1 MLSFLERQNTILV
14 SNTTFCV
21 KVGHAYIAKALLEV
35 LLKLYWKSLS
45 VISQVSLSARGT
57 QKHCIVLPRKKNLS
71 KHIVLSRYSCGL
83 LWFEE
88 GRAAGAGRGRQESDS
103 LINEHLCVLTYC

>member
-35 LLKLYWKSLS
+35 TIFDFPGQPLCQRHPKTLHSSTKKEKLKQTHCFES
-45 VISQVSLSARGT
+45 VFMRSAL
-57 QKHCIVLPRKKNLS
+57 V
-71 KHIVLSRYSCGL
+71 
-83 LWFEE
+83 
-88 GRAAGAGRGRQESDS
+88 
-103 LINEHLCVLTYC
+103 